1 MKKLISLFLTVLL
14 CFTAIGSNT
23 VFAAS
28 GVLKEDR
35 TNQAEFHLLNGSA
48 GWEGTY
54 YWWGKAEIDGQVAYC
69 IDPTSHTNPGSTY
82 TTGNFFDTLPEP
94 QRQRMWRIAYFGYG
108 FEGDVSLDRYLAAQE
123 LI

>member
-1 MKKLISLFLTVLL
+1 MKKLFSLFLTVLL

-28 GVLKEDR
+28 GVLQEDR

-54 YWWGKAEIDGQVAYC
+54 YWWGLATIGGQPDGASFRLRGRAGGVTGAPS
-69 IDPTSHTNPGSTY
+69 PTPGAR
-82 TTGNFFDTLPEP
+82 P
-94 QRQRMWRIAYFGYG
+94 
-108 FEGDVSLDRYLAAQE
+108 
-123 LI
+123 